1 MIGYV
6 CIGTNDLPRA
16 ARFYDEL
23 LPLLGAKRVWGE
35 NERFVAWG
43 TAEDGPAL
51 LLIKPQNGKSA
62 IAGNGNMVAL
72 AASST
77 AMVDAVY
84 SKAIALGGTDEGPAG
99 RRSDTFYAGFFRDPE
114 GNKLSVFYS
123 G

>member
-6 CIGTNDLPRA
+6 CIGTNDLARA
-16 ARFYDEL
+16 ARFYDQL
-23 LPLLGAKRVWGE
+23 LPLLGAKRVWGD

-43 TAEDGPAL
+43 TSEDGPAL
-51 LLIKPQNGKSA
+51 LLIKPHDGKSA
-62 IAGNGNMVAL
+62 TAGNGNMVAL

-84 SKAIALGGTDEGPAG
+84 QKAIALGGKDEGPAG
-99 RRSDTFYAGFFRDPE
+99 RRSDNFYAGFFRDLE

>member
-6 CIGTNDLPRA
+6 CIGTNDLAHA

-23 LPLLGAKRVWGE
+23 LSLLGAKRSWE
-35 NERFVAWG
+35 TERAIAWS
-43 TAEDGPAL
+43 TSADGSSL
-51 LLIKPQNGKSA
+51 ILIKPFDGKPAS
-62 IAGNGNMVAL
+62 AGNGNMTAL

-84 SKAIALGGTDEGPAG
+84 KKAIALGAKDEGPAG
-99 RRSDTFYAGFFRDPE
+99 RRSDDFYAGFFRDPE
-114 GNKLSVFYS
+114 GNKLSVFYP